1 MPLLNAIFNNFLD
14 FDYSDWDE
22 DTISTDDDSTTADET
37 NFTEAEVEDGIEM
50 FSSVMRMDMKDWT
63 VLNNWSCVEVDG
75 KCLYDFECGNASVC
89 YGANRT
95 KNNILEE

>member
-1 MPLLNAIFNNFLD
+1 MYIFVYISTLFVGASFLFLPTSVVQIFQMPLLNAIFNNFLD

-63 VLNNWSCVEVDG
+63 VLNN
-75 KCLYDFECGNASVC
+75 
-89 YGANRT
+89 
-95 KNNILEE
+95 